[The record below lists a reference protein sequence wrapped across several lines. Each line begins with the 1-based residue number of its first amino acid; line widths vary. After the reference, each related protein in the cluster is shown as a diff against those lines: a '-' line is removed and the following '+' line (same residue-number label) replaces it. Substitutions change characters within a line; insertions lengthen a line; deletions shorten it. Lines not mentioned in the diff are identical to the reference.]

1 MVEQVEEKDDTVEG
15 RYTKT
20 FTGVK
25 EGELYTIAL
34 LTVINGKVVSELRKH
49 VLAVSAE

>member
-1 MVEQVEEKDDTVEG
+1 MVGQMEEEDGRVEG
-15 RYTKT
+15 RHTKT

-25 EGELYTIAL
+25 EGDLYTISL

-49 VLAVSAE
+49 VLAVQE